1 MATDM
6 SALVRMRTAPNKQT
20 LLTALPSV
28 LLIVLVLAISVRQPT
43 FLGPMSLRTLA
54 ESTAPIALLA
64 LGQSLVIL
72 TGGID
77 LSVAVLASLGT
88 VLLATWIDSFGVLA
102 IVMMVVV
109 ITGAGL
115 LSGFITAYAQV
126 PSFVVTLGAMGL
138 WSGVALAVSGASTI
152 SIGPNYSLIGWL
164 TSVRVG
170 GVALSVYLA
179 LVLAVAIALGIKFLA
194 RGKALHFIGLAESAA
209 LMSGLRTRRVR
220 MLAFAGSAFC
230 AALAA
235 VVLTSSQYSGAPT
248 LADALMLPAVAA
260 VVVGGSAI
268 TGGIGGPIRTLI
280 GALVIGVL
288 RVGMSILGVDPSY
301 EQVVYGTVIIAAVA
315 LTLDRSRGGVVK

>member
-179 LVLAVAIALGIKFLA
+179 LVLAVAIALHRSCRERCTHVGPADAARAHAGICRFGLLCGTGGGGPHLVAVQRRPDARRRPHVA
-194 RGKALHFIGLAESAA
+194 RGRGRRGRWQRNHRRDRWADKDAHRRSGHWRAA
-209 LMSGLRTRRVR
+209 CRHEHPWR
-220 MLAFAGSAFC
+220 
-230 AALAA
+230 
-235 VVLTSSQYSGAPT
+235 
-248 LADALMLPAVAA
+248 
-260 VVVGGSAI
+260 
-268 TGGIGGPIRTLI
+268 
-280 GALVIGVL
+280 
-288 RVGMSILGVDPSY
+288 
-301 EQVVYGTVIIAAVA
+301 
-315 LTLDRSRGGVVK
+315 